1 MQPALGTLQQ
11 ALDAVRLDKWKGPN
25 VLRQEADANINSIHH
40 DLDITLPP
48 LLTAADAAPDSVT
61 RVLPAY
67 RNIEA
72 LYDVVLRVSAV
83 ARLSAP
89 SQQSAALEQ
98 AMLSL
103 DDARRALGDHI
114 QLAAS
119 AQEKKVIDLQTA
131 LRAVPPAPAP
141 APVAATPPPPEK
153 KRKPRPKTTKKPT
166 PAPTP
171 ASSQGTAPT
180 PPKS

>member
-11 ALDAVRLDKWKGPN
+11 ALDAVRLDKWKTSN
-25 VLRQEADANINSIHH
+25 TLRQEADANINSIRH
-40 DLDITLPP
+40 DLDTTLPP
-48 LLTAADAAPDSVT
+48 LLATADAAPDSIT
-61 RVLPAY
+61 HVLPAY

-103 DDARRALGDHI
+103 DDARRALGDHL
-114 QLAAS
+114 QLSAS
-119 AQEKKVIDLQTA
+119 TQEKKIVDLQTA

-166 PAPTP
+166 PAP